1 MKNFMKKYSILL
13 IIIFMFFL
21 ITTESNAYYIKEF
34 DFSRQTLKSNNIYG
48 ICKIYRDDDVFYYK
62 KNSSGSYAESVE
74 ESQVMS
80 LRNEIKQAISST
92 SSGEYL
98 IGKILKSST
107 YYDETNKEF
116 CYKRNA
122 ASVSTDML
130 TKVIIVGYDDEY
142 QFKSN
147 LSSKKGA
154 YKVKKVGETEEFY
167 VSYED
172 TWIESELSYMTDA
185 NSITLDKTSISVKV
199 GETVEVHY
207 TVLPEN
213 AISKG
218 VTVSY
223 SDGIEINT
231 ETSGTVKIKGI
242 TKGDAYIIIKLKSN
256 KEVTAKCDIKV
267 TSDGVS
273 VIVPESP
280 KPGIPSPSPSPIPDP
295 SPSPVVPPTSIP
307 VIPSP
312 SPEVPPP
319 SPEDDKITSN
329 KYLVSTN
336 KNYIYGILPNTKI
349 SEFKANIIANVDYK
363 IYDEDENIIMNEGNI
378 VSTGMKIKTA
388 NKEIYTLIVKGD
400 INGDGKITITD
411 VVKCNLYTVN
421 IKVPNEIE
429 KVAADVSEDG
439 KITITDL
446 VRLKLASVNIK
457 PIG

>member
-1 MKNFMKKYSILL
+1 MKSVIKKYL
-13 IIIFMFFL
+13 IPLISIFMFFL
-21 ITTESNAYYIKEF
+21 ITTKSNAYYIKEF
-34 DFSRQTLKSNNIYG
+34 DFSRQSLKSNNIYG
-48 ICKIYRDDDVFYYK
+48 VCKIYRDNDAFYYK
-62 KNSSGSYAESVE
+62 KNSSGSYAESVKE
-74 ESQVMS
+74 TEVIS
-80 LRNEIKQAISST
+80 LRNEIKQAIASI

-122 ASVSTDML
+122 ASVSTDTL

-154 YKVKKVGETEEFY
+154 YIVKKVGETEEFH

-172 TWIESELSYMTDA
+172 SWIESELSYMTDA
-185 NSITLDKTSISVKV
+185 NSVTLDKTSVNVKV

-213 AISKG
+213 ALSKV

-223 SDGIEINT
+223 SDGIEIDT

-242 TKGDAYIIIKLKSN
+242 TKGDAYIIVKLKSN
-256 KEVTAKCDIKV
+256 KEITAKCDIKV

-280 KPGIPSPSPSPIPDP
+280 KPGIPSPSPSPIIIPNPSPSPIPDP
-295 SPSPVVPPTSIP
+295 SPSPI
-307 VIPSP
+307 I
-312 SPEVPPP
+312 PPP

-329 KYLVSTN
+329 KYLVDTN
-336 KNYIYGILPNTKI
+336 KNYIYGILPNVKI

-363 IYDEDENIIMNEGNI
+363 VYDKDEKVITDENEL
-378 VSTGMKIKTA
+378 VSTGMKIKTE
-388 NKEIYTLIVKGD
+388 NEVYTLIVKGD

-421 IKVPNEIE
+421 IKVPNELE

-439 KITITDL
+439 KISITDL

>member
-1 MKNFMKKYSILL
+1 MKSFMKKYSILL

-48 ICKIYRDDDVFYYK
+48 ICKIYRDDDTFYYK
-62 KNSSGSYAESVE
+62 KNSSGSYAESVTE
-74 ESQVMS
+74 AEVMN

-92 SSGEYL
+92 QNGEYL
-98 IGKILKSST
+98 ISKILKSNT
-107 YYDETNKEF
+107 YYDQTNKEF

-122 ASVSTDML
+122 ASVSTDTL
-130 TKVIIVGYDDEY
+130 TKVIIIGYDDEY

-154 YKVKKVGETEEFY
+154 YKVKKVGESEEFY

-172 TWIESELSYMTDA
+172 TWIESELSYMVDA
-185 NSITLDKTSISVKV
+185 NSITLDKTSINVKI
-199 GETVEVHY
+199 GETAEVHY

-213 AISKG
+213 ALSKA

-223 SDGIEINT
+223 SDGIEIDT

-242 TKGDAYIIIKLKSN
+242 TKSDAYIIVKLKAN
-256 KEVTAKCDIKV
+256 KEITAKCDIKV
-267 TSDGVS
+267 VSDD
-273 VIVPESP
+273 VI
-280 KPGIPSPSPSPIPDP
+280 GTPSPSPTPTPSPTPVVPSPIPDP
-295 SPSPVVPPTSIP
+295 SPSPN
-307 VIPSP
+307 
-312 SPEVPPP
+312 PE
-319 SPEDDKITSN
+319 EDEITSN
-329 KYLVSTN
+329 KYLVDPN
-336 KNYIYGILPNTKI
+336 KDYVYGILPSIKI
-349 SEFKANIIANVDYK
+349 SEFKSNIIANVDYK
-363 IYDEDENIIMNEGNI
+363 IYDKDETVVTDEEKI
-378 VSTGMKIKTA
+378 VSTGMKIKTK
-388 NKEIYTLIVKGD
+388 NKVYTAIVKGD

-411 VVKCNLYTVN
+411 VVRCNLYNVN

-429 KVAADVSEDG
+429 KIAADVSGDG
-439 KITITDL
+439 KISITDV

>member
-1 MKNFMKKYSILL
+1 MKRVIKKYLIVLISIF
-13 IIIFMFFL
+13 IFFL

-48 ICKIYRDDDVFYYK
+48 ICKIYRDNDVFCYK
-62 KNSSGSYAESVE
+62 KNSSGSYAESVTE
-74 ESQVMS
+74 AEVMN

-92 SSGEYL
+92 QNGEYL
-98 IGKILKSST
+98 ISKILKSNT

-122 ASVSTDML
+122 ASVSTDTL

-154 YKVKKVGETEEFY
+154 YKVKKVGESEEFY

-172 TWIESELSYMTDA
+172 TWIESELSYMVDA
-185 NSITLDKTSISVKV
+185 NSITLDKTSINVKI
-199 GETVEVHY
+199 GETAEVHY

-213 AISKG
+213 ALSKA

-223 SDGIEINT
+223 SDGIEIDT

-242 TKGDAYIIIKLKSN
+242 TKSDAYIIVKLKAN
-256 KEVTAKCDIKV
+256 KEITAKCDIKV
-267 TSDGVS
+267 VSDD
-273 VIVPESP
+273 VI
-280 KPGIPSPSPSPIPDP
+280 GTPSPSPTPTPSPTPVVPSPIPDP
-295 SPSPVVPPTSIP
+295 SPSPN
-307 VIPSP
+307 
-312 SPEVPPP
+312 PE
-319 SPEDDKITSN
+319 EDEITSN
-329 KYLVSTN
+329 KYLVDPN
-336 KNYIYGILPNTKI
+336 KDYVYGILPSIKI
-349 SEFKANIIANVDYK
+349 SEFKSNIIANVDYK
-363 IYDEDENIIMNEGNI
+363 IYDKDETVVTDEEKI
-378 VSTGMKIKTA
+378 VSTGMKIKTK
-388 NKEIYTLIVKGD
+388 NKVYTAIVKGD

-411 VVKCNLYTVN
+411 VVRCNLYNVN

-429 KVAADVSEDG
+429 KIAADVSGDG
-439 KITITDL
+439 KISITDV